1 MRFFQRPGV
10 MLVIVVALAAS
21 IAWSVSPPEDAVP
34 EVDPQSDIDSAPVVM
49 DAQAGGW
56 YCPAEDADAAEDE
69 SLVVAVR
76 PAVDARP
83 ARFTTRVI
91 GATGVTQIGEVFPG
105 AGQQVTGPEE
115 ALQVRWTDR
124 PVTVSRIGV
133 VEAEPTG
140 VLARPCV
147 SRVAS
152 TWTLPGMTTAGG
164 ASATLRLTNPLSQ
177 EAAVAVRGL
186 TPQGLEAPI
195 VLQNISVPPG
205 ETVEVNVNEFLPQ
218 QPDLALHV
226 VAQSGRIV
234 LDAVL
239 ESQPT
244 VSGVAGRSPL
254 MATATNGTRWYLPW
268 VATHGRVDGRGAG
281 PVGDSVA
288 VGDDATAEATPTPT
302 VSASGS
308 TTPAPTSTPTTPA
321 PAPTSTPAP
330 APTSAPAPASTS
342 TPAAPSTPSDD
353 ASDAI
358 EDILDVVVE
367 GEAEPA
373 SWLWLANPS
382 EEAAN
387 VQISWLTSEGR
398 LPATILGTVEVAAET
413 VRRLSLDDVLPDVQ
427 GDIGVDVQ
435 VTNDVPIAV
444 AGATVVDDGDT
455 AARTGIAV
463 LEAIASD
470 DDVVSMTTVSQR
482 DREQWLTVANP
493 FGIEAV
499 VDLRMWNGATSQAPD
514 ALSGLTLAPG
524 STVSLDVTPWAT
536 GSREFTVFAVA
547 REGSVTGVLRGLAP
561 EGPLRYSATAGVPL
575 AIWTADGSLVS
586 VHREDGLVNRLG
598 TDLGLPLTT
607 PTPTPM
613 PQPSPTPSSSNADL
627 APSSGPTT
635 TPSESPSPSP
645 SPSRSPSPATSASS
659 SSTSVAP
666 TAPGSPATTSGA
678 TP

>member
-1 MRFFQRPGV
+1 MRFLQRPAV
-10 MLVIVVALAAS
+10 ILVIVVALAAS
-21 IAWSVSPPEDAVP
+21 MVWLVSPREAATPDADAQPDV
-34 EVDPQSDIDSAPVVM
+34 DSAPVVI
-49 DAQAGGW
+49 DAQAGAW
-56 YCPAEDADAAEDE
+56 YCPAEDADAADDE
-69 SLVVAVR
+69 SRVVAVR

-83 ARFTTRVI
+83 AQFTTRVI
-91 GATGVTQIGEVFPG
+91 GGTGVTQIGDVFPG
-105 AGQQVTGPEE
+105 AGQQVTGPAD
-115 ALQVRWTDR
+115 ALEVRWTDR
-124 PVTVSRIGV
+124 PATVSRLSV

-152 TWTLPGMTTAGG
+152 EWTVPGMTTAGG

-186 TPQGLEAPI
+186 TPQGVEAPI

-205 ETVEVNVNEFLPQ
+205 ETVEVDVNEFLPQ

-226 VAQSGRIV
+226 LAQSGRIV
-234 LDAVL
+234 VDAVL
-239 ESQPT
+239 QSQPT

-254 MATATNGTRWYLPW
+254 VATARSGTRWYLPW
-268 VATHGRVDGRGAG
+268 VATHGRLDGRGAG
-281 PVGDSVA
+281 PVGDDAA
-288 VGDDATAEATPTPT
+288 VDDATAEATPPPTASASPTQTPT
-302 VSASGS
+302 
-308 TTPAPTSTPTTPA
+308 PTPTPTQTP
-321 PAPTSTPAP
+321 T
-330 APTSAPAPASTS
+330 
-342 TPAAPSTPSDD
+342 STPSDD

-358 EDILDVVVE
+358 DDILDVVVE

-373 SWLWLANPS
+373 AWLWLANPG

-387 VQISWLTSEGR
+387 VQLSWLTSQGR
-398 LPATILGTVEVAAET
+398 LPATILGTVEVAGQT
-413 VRRLSLDDVLPDVQ
+413 VRRLSLDDVLPDAP

-444 AGATVVDDGDT
+444 AGATIVDDGVT

-463 LEAIASD
+463 LEGISSD
-470 DDVVSMTTVSQR
+470 DDVVSMTTVSQQ
-482 DREQWLTVANP
+482 DREQWLTLANP

-524 STVSLDVTPWAT
+524 ATVSVDVSQWAT
-536 GSREFTVFAVA
+536 GNREFTVFAVA

-561 EGPLRYSATAGVPL
+561 QGPLRYSATAGVPL

-586 VHREDGLVNRLG
+586 VQREDGLVNRLG
-598 TDLGLPLTT
+598 TDLGLPLGTPSPTST
-607 PTPTPM
+607 PTP
-613 PQPSPTPSSSNADL
+613 QPTTSPAPTSSDGAVT
-627 APSSGPTT
+627 PSSGPTAGSPPPV
-635 TPSESPSPSP
+635 PSSSAVPSSSPSASVPGTPAAPASP
-645 SPSRSPSPATSASS
+645 T
-659 SSTSVAP
+659 
-666 TAPGSPATTSGA
+666 TTSTA